1 MGREYKIRRKRM
13 KDFASCDD
21 EHETIYLRS
30 GIKGDV
36 ADQTL
41 LHELIHGILFRS
53 GGKFQLD
60 DKQEEA
66 IVRALEHGLWQA
78 GYRLKNQSEITKDSK

>member
-1 MGREYKIRRKRM
+1 M
-13 KDFASCDD
+13 KDFAHCDD
-21 EHETIYLRS
+21 DNETIYLRS
-30 GIKGDV
+30 GIKGVV

-41 LHELIHGILFRS
+41 LHELIHGILYRS

-66 IVRALEHGLWQA
+66 LVRALEHGLWQA
-78 GYRLKNQSEITKDSK
+78 GYRLAPSEVDSEK